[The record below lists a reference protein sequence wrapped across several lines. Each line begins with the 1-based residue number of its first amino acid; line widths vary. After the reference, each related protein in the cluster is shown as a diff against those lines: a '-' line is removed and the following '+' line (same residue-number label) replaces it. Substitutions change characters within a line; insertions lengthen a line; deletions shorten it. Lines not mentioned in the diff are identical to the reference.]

1 MLVALFW
8 RICWAIFYPLDPD
21 PDPHLLSVSRRQR
34 RRIELEDKAK
44 VVASV
49 CGGQNL
55 FKSFPRYSCFVLV
68 YLKEKV
74 EYILFFQIDWGKTAS
89 AARNWTNFS
98 PQTDVTTFDSSSN
111 SILLLQVADSDPV
124 GSLCFLPDPG
134 KKTKSRSRKHKN
146 HESVSWFWPSFEHL

>member
-1 MLVALFW
+1 MFVALFW
-8 RICWAIFYPLDPD
+8 RIWAIFYPLDPD

-55 FKSFPRYSCFVLV
+55 FNSLPRYSCFVLV

-74 EYILFFQIDWGKTAS
+74 EFILFFQIDHCKNSYS
-89 AARNWTNFS
+89 AARN
-98 PQTDVTTFDSSSN
+98 
-111 SILLLQVADSDPV
+111 
-124 GSLCFLPDPG
+124 
-134 KKTKSRSRKHKN
+134 
-146 HESVSWFWPSFEHL
+146 